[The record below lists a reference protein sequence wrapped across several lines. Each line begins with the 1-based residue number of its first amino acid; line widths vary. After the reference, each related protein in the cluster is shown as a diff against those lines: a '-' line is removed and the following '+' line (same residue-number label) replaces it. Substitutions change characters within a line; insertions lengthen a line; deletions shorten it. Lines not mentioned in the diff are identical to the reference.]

1 MNALTR
7 RVRRLEH
14 HLRPLEGKLQRLW
27 VVCRAGW
34 GLALDQDACLQILRE
49 CGFLPTGPLGLVN
62 LRSVPEGLN
71 AEQTERFLRENG
83 AATRGL
89 PKIRREW
96 A

>member
-62 LRSVPEGLN
+62 EPPFSPRGSKRRADREIS
-71 AEQTERFLRENG
+71 ARER
-83 AATRGL
+83 RGDAW
-89 PKIRREW
+89 PAKDTP
-96 A
+96 